1 MTLLFSKTKYTF
13 NNWKQINPD
22 KNTHRKQVFIR
33 FEFKPRYVFT
43 AFLVTLALA
52 NLKYLIKKIVDE
64 NNLIKQKF
72 ESKKTKQISYDYMI
86 YTFSTK
92 DQFND
97 INKLSL
103 I

>member
-13 NNWKQINPD
+13 NNWKSVNEN
-22 KNTHRKQVFIR
+22 KNTHRRIFYTRLV
-33 FEFKPRYVFT
+33 FKPRYIIT
-43 AFLVTLALA
+43 SFLVILALV
-52 NLKYLIKKIVDE
+52 NVKFLIKKIIDD

-72 ESKKTKQISYDYMI
+72 EIKKTKQISYDYMI